1 MEKGDSHTE
10 NDIRGASPPSNVVR
24 LPRDWLGPQEEPAR
38 VGSDAGADSTGGSD
52 DASPGPAARNE
63 DALGR
68 GPASDWLGPDADL
81 VPFGTRPAAD
91 PELDTRPAL
100 PSADDFWGE
109 HSASVQDA
117 VQVPVAKSKAR
128 HKARP
133 RERMVGGL
141 VAVEHR
147 FAQRLMVGLRRGHG
161 LVGPW
166 RGHRLVS
173 PWLSR
178 RRWSRTLTAVV
189 IAAAVAVTV
198 MLTQGTAPRIGT
210 ASSGASAAR
219 HIATHGV
226 VLAAGVLSV
235 ASAFTPPP
243 VNGPRAGRAHP
254 RPNRATVVRNLRRA
268 GRLGAHPADA
278 APTAVSYKTRT
289 SASPPSAAP
298 AYTAPASAEP
308 SAVSATSI
316 AGTGSSGAA
325 ASSSSQSG
333 GSAHN
338 GPSGS
343 APFGPG
349 APG

>member
-1 MEKGDSHTE
+1 VEKGDSHTE

-24 LPRDWLGPQEEPAR
+24 LPRDWLGPQVEPTR
-38 VGSDAGADSTGGSD
+38 VGSDPGAGTTRESD
-52 DASPGPAARNE
+52 DVSPGPVSRNE
-63 DALGR
+63 DAVGR
-68 GPASDWLGPDADL
+68 GAASDWLGLDADL
-81 VPFGTRPAAD
+81 VPFGTRPAAH
-91 PELDTRPAL
+91 PELDTPPAL

-117 VQVPVAKSKAR
+117 VEVPVAKSKPR

-133 RERMVGGL
+133 RERTVGGS
-141 VAVEHR
+141 VAAVYR
-147 FAQRLMVGLRRGHG
+147 FARRLLVGLRRGHG
-161 LVGPW
+161 LCRPRLG
-166 RGHRLVS
+166 GHR
-173 PWLSR
+173 WG
-178 RRWSRTLTAVV
+178 RTLTAAVV
-189 IAAAVAVTV
+189 AAAVAVSV
-198 MLTQGTAPRIGT
+198 MLTHGTAPRIGT

-219 HIATHGV
+219 HVATHGV

-235 ASAFTPPP
+235 GSAFTPPP
-243 VNGPRAGRAHP
+243 VSGPRAGRARP
-254 RPNRATVVRNLRRA
+254 RPNRATVVRNPRRA
-268 GRLGAHPADA
+268 GRIGAHPAYA
-278 APTAVSYKTRT
+278 ASTAVSYKTRT

-298 AYTAPASAEP
+298 AYAAPASAKP
-308 SAVSATSI
+308 SAAD
-316 AGTGSSGAA
+316 TGSSGA